1 MAIERTV
8 RMSAT
13 AEALRRKE
21 DALSA
26 AVTRIARLWGLSNA
40 KLASVL
46 GVSPATV
53 SRLQAGTTRLDPA
66 SKSFEAGQFL
76 LRLFR
81 SLDALLGSDDAAAR
95 RWLETANLDL
105 GARPIERIDTMRGLI
120 EVCDYVDFYRARV

>member
-1 MAIERTV
+1 MVARPRSV
-8 RMSAT
+8 SPDSSADRASVLT
-13 AEALRRKE
+13 R
-21 DALSA
+21 
-26 AVTRIARLWGLSNA
+26 AVARIAQLWGLSNA
-40 KLASVL
+40 RLAQVL

-53 SRLQAGTTRLDPA
+53 SRLHAGTASLDPA

-95 RWLETANLDL
+95 QWLATVNRDLD
-105 GARPIERIDTMRGLI
+105 ARPLDRIATMRGLI